1 MWTLSQV
8 SLDTGSAVVVLGA
21 KGLCYGTQKAE
32 LAAVSKA
39 LLRVREVLNRLHLG
53 LC

>member
-8 SLDTGSAVVVLGA
+8 SLDTPGAALVLEA

-32 LAAVSKA
+32 LGSS
-39 LLRVREVLNRLHLG
+39 
-53 LC
+53 